1 MLAMILSFP
10 PQRATQLR
18 YGTLLEVLLCDCAR
32 HLSLKGR
39 HGGLIPP
46 EAEAWLLSRTRTED
60 TRHLIHVPS
69 TPFAWSAGK

>member
-46 EAEAWLLSRTRTED
+46 EAEAWLLV
-60 TRHLIHVPS
+60 LV
-69 TPFAWSAGK
+69 SALGAGNARGGAVFR